1 MESESFVE
9 KITDNEGWEGLRL
22 VEPQIRL
29 TQQQEQDDVDRLYL
43 RVFAS
48 EDGQKILAHLRSL
61 TIEQPTWYPGE
72 DASHGFAREGQNS
85 LVREIERRIRRARE
99 L

>member
-1 MESESFVE
+1 MIV
-9 KITDNEGWEGLRL
+9 EGWDSLRT
-22 VEPQIRL
+22 VEPQARK
-29 TQQQEQDDVDRLYL
+29 TQQDNQDDIDRLYL
-43 RVFAS
+43 RVFGS
-48 EDGQKILAHLRSL
+48 EDGQKLHEHLRSL

-85 LVREIERRIRRARE
+85 LVREIERRIQRARK

>member
-1 MESESFVE
+1 MIV
-9 KITDNEGWEGLRL
+9 EGWDSLRT
-22 VEPQIRL
+22 VEPQTRK
-29 TQQQEQDDVDRLYL
+29 TQQDNQDDIDRLYL
-43 RVFAS
+43 RVFGS
-48 EDGQKILAHLRSL
+48 EDGQRLHEHLRSL

-85 LVREIERRIRRARE
+85 LVREIERRIQRARK

>member
-1 MESESFVE
+1 MNPDGWDGLQTVDHKIAE
-9 KITDNEGWEGLRL
+9 K
-22 VEPQIRL
+22 
-29 TQQQEQDDVDRLYL
+29 QQVDKDVIDRLYL

-48 EDGQKILAHLRSL
+48 DDGAKLLTHLRAL

-72 DASHGFAREGQNS
+72 EASHGYAREGQNS
-85 LVREIERRIRRARE
+85 LVREIERRMKRARS

>member
-1 MESESFVE
+1 MIV
-9 KITDNEGWEGLRL
+9 EGWDGLRS
-22 VEPQIRL
+22 VEPQTRK
-29 TQQQEQDDVDRLYL
+29 TQQDNQDDIDRLYL
-43 RVFAS
+43 RVFGS
-48 EDGQKILAHLRSL
+48 EDGQRLHDHLRSL

-85 LVREIERRIRRARE
+85 LVREIERRIDRARK

>member
-1 MESESFVE
+1 MNTDGWDSLQSINPDIAE
-9 KITDNEGWEGLRL
+9 KRQVDK
-22 VEPQIRL
+22 
-29 TQQQEQDDVDRLYL
+29 DDIDRLYL

-48 EDGQKILAHLRSL
+48 DDGAKLLTHLRSL

-72 DASHGFAREGQNS
+72 EASHGYAREGQNS
-85 LVREIERRIRRARE
+85 LVREIERRMKRARN

>member
-1 MESESFVE
+1 ME
-9 KITDNEGWEGLRL
+9 NEGWETLRL
-22 VEPQIRL
+22 AEPEMRK
-29 TQQQEQDDVDRLYL
+29 TQQDNQDDIDRLYL
-43 RVFAS
+43 RVFGS
-48 EDGQKILAHLRSL
+48 DDGQKLLTHLRTL

-85 LVREIERRIRRARE
+85 LVREIERRIRRAST

>member
-1 MESESFVE
+1 M
-9 KITDNEGWEGLRL
+9 IDEGWEGLRT
-22 VEPQIRL
+22 VEPQMRL
-29 TQQQEQDDVDRLYL
+29 TQQDNQDDIDRLYL

-48 EDGQKILAHLRSL
+48 EDGQELLTHLRSL

-72 DASHGFAREGQNS
+72 SASHGYAREGQNS
-85 LVREIERRIRRARE
+85 LVREIEKRMQRARQ

>member
-1 MESESFVE
+1 MVV
-9 KITDNEGWEGLRL
+9 DGWEGLQSANP
-22 VEPQIRL
+22 EL
-29 TQQQEQDDVDRLYL
+29 TEKQVDKDDIDRLYL

-48 EDGQKILAHLRSL
+48 DDGASLLTHLRSL

-72 DASHGFAREGQNS
+72 EASHGYAREGQTS
-85 LVREIERRIRRARE
+85 LVREIERRMKRARN

>member
-1 MESESFVE
+1 MIE
-9 KITDNEGWEGLRL
+9 EGWDSLRT
-22 VEPQIRL
+22 VEPQTRL
-29 TQQQEQDDVDRLYL
+29 TQQDNQDDIDRLYL

-48 EDGQKILAHLRSL
+48 EDGQELLTHLRSL

-85 LVREIERRIRRARE
+85 LVREIEKRMQRARQ

>member
-1 MESESFVE
+1 MNTDGWDSLQSINPDTAE
-9 KITDNEGWEGLRL
+9 K
-22 VEPQIRL
+22 
-29 TQQQEQDDVDRLYL
+29 QQVDKDDIDRLYL

-48 EDGQKILAHLRSL
+48 DDGAKLLTHLRSL

-72 DASHGFAREGQNS
+72 EASHGYAREGQNS
-85 LVREIERRIRRARE
+85 LVREIERRMKRARN

>member
-1 MESESFVE
+1 MIE
-9 KITDNEGWEGLRL
+9 EGWDSLRT
-22 VEPQIRL
+22 VEPQMRL
-29 TQQQEQDDVDRLYL
+29 TQQDNQDDIDRLYL

-48 EDGQKILAHLRSL
+48 EDGQELLTHLRSL

-72 DASHGFAREGQNS
+72 DAFHGFAREGQNS
-85 LVREIERRIRRARE
+85 LVREIEKRMQRARQ

>member
-1 MESESFVE
+1 ME
-9 KITDNEGWEGLRL
+9 EGWDSLRT
-22 VEPQIRL
+22 VEPQMRL
-29 TQQQEQDDVDRLYL
+29 TQQDNQDDIDRLYL
-43 RVFAS
+43 RVFGS
-48 EDGQKILAHLRSL
+48 EDGQQLLTHLRSL

-85 LVREIERRIRRARE
+85 LVREIEKRMQRARQ

>member
-1 MESESFVE
+1 M
-9 KITDNEGWEGLRL
+9 TEGWEGLRT
-22 VEPQIRL
+22 VEPQERL
-29 TQQQEQDDVDRLYL
+29 TQQDNQDDIDRLYL
-43 RVFAS
+43 RVFGS
-48 EDGQKILAHLRSL
+48 DDGQKLHEHLRSL

-85 LVREIERRIRRARE
+85 LVREIERRMQRARS